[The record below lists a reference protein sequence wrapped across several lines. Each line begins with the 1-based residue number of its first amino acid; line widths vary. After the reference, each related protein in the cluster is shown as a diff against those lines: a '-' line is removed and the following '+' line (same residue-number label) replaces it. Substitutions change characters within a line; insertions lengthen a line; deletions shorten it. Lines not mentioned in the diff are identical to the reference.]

1 MCFNKEVSL
10 VSFFSGIFFS
20 YLIYQ
25 FNDVSYKIIGLFL
38 GYISL
43 MQLIEFLLWSH
54 QICDN
59 YNKLLS
65 ICALILNHSQP
76 IILAILLLT
85 FYKQSKENKQ
95 YIKGILI
102 IYSIIIF
109 FYSSQFFKPEN
120 LKCTIKG
127 NNPHLLWNWNS
138 MPYWEIVC
146 SIFILSLGLLVYIG
160 IPDKKL
166 AYKVIIIGA
175 LMFISSAIIY
185 PRNFIGVLWC
195 FYSVFIP
202 MILYF
207 LHFLS

>member
-10 VSFFSGIFFS
+10 VSFFTGVFFS

-25 FNDVSYKIIGLFL
+25 FNDVSYKILGLFL
-38 GYISL
+38 GYVSL

-59 YNKLLS
+59 YNKFIS
-65 ICALILNHSQP
+65 ICAMILNNSQP

-95 YIKGILI
+95 YITGILI
-102 IYSIIIF
+102 IYSIIIL

-127 NNPHLLWNWNS
+127 GNPYLLWNWND
-138 MPYWEIVC
+138 MPYWKSM
-146 SIFILSLGLLVYIG
+146 SIIFAISLALLVYIG

-166 AYKVIIIGA
+166 AYKVIIMGSFI
-175 LMFISSAIIY
+175 LISSAIIY
-185 PRNFIGVLWC
+185 PRNFVGTLWC

-207 LHFLS
+207 LHFLP